1 MLDFATSQVAMGKV
15 RVANNKKVKME
26 DGLLIDAAGHPTSD
40 PAVMYN
46 APYGAILPFG
56 LHKGGGLAVICD
68 LLAGAL
74 TGGRTHSP
82 RTIKKDGHDIINNM
96 LSVIIDPAAMGGTEL
111 FEDEVETF
119 IGWVKSAKPQP
130 GVKEVLVAGEPERR
144 RRVDR
149 QQNGIPIDTT
159 TWRQLIEVARKV
171 RLNDTEIPRIAA

>member
-1 MLDFATSQVAMGKV
+1 V
-15 RVANNKKVKME
+15 RVANNKKVRMDE
-26 DGLLIDAAGHPTSD
+26 GLLIDSQGKPTTD
-40 PAVMYN
+40 PGVMYN

-96 LSVIIDPAAMGGTEL
+96 LSVIIDPAAMGGTEF

-119 IGWVKSAKPQP
+119 VAWVKSARPQP
-130 GVKEVLVAGEPERR
+130 GVAEVLAPGEPERQR
-144 RRVDR
+144 RADR
-149 QQNGIPIDTT
+149 EKNGIPIDGT
-159 TWRQLIEVARKV
+159 TWQQLIEVARKV
-171 RLNDTEIPRIAA
+171 RLNDTEIPHVAST